1 MGSEMCI
8 RDRPIMMASAV
19 KKDLVAFDFIESR
32 AVLIDSENN
41 KFTP

>member
-1 MGSEMCI
+1 MAITEAM
-8 RDRPIMMASAV
+8 PIIIASAV
-19 KKDLVAFDFIESR
+19 RKDLVAFDLIESR

>member
-1 MGSEMCI
+1 MLSIAITEAI
-8 RDRPIMMASAV
+8 PIMIASAV
-19 KKDLVAFDFIESR
+19 KKDLVALDLIESR

>member
-1 MGSEMCI
+1 MLSIAITEAI
-8 RDRPIMMASAV
+8 PIMIAKAV
-19 KKDLVAFDFIESR
+19 KKDLVALDLMESR